1 MRPLAPDPD
10 PRKRVLM
17 FLCGKSSP
25 WMETGFLCSTKKKH
39 ESLAH
44 MFHDERQHPRHT
56 WAAASM
62 TTKGTLSK
70 SQCESTA
77 SPRKRNGGQSNTFW
91 CEHSQQVYVSLMKRA
106 FVCYQSLQRNTVT
119 NICILRRCV
128 FHEKKGSV
136 PLRPSTKK
144 LS

>member
-1 MRPLAPDPD
+1 MDGN
-10 PRKRVLM
+10 RVSL
-17 FLCGKSSP
+17 LD
-25 WMETGFLCSTKKKH
+25 KKN

-77 SPRKRNGGQSNTFW
+77 SPYKQNGGHAQESEFHIEVRQGVALITRTN
-91 CEHSQQVYVSLMKRA
+91 VDVSAQDAETHHCLK
-106 FVCYQSLQRNTVT
+106 S
-119 NICILRRCV
+119 
-128 FHEKKGSV
+128 
-136 PLRPSTKK
+136 
-144 LS
+144 